1 MTFPRKALSRVTR
14 FLSVVALLLLAI
26 TATTARSAPAPD
38 VVVRPGTGL
47 ASGTAVSVA
56 ANAPIQLVGPVT
68 QSTAINWDPAIAVLT
83 GGATAP
89 QGWTPEYT
97 TDGSAWSATLPA
109 DPSSVRGVR
118 MSGQVESNGVSGGR
132 QAVTTVNN
140 ATSVTP
146 APTFPAAGGGDGYD
160 IFGAPDYIL
169 TAYHHTQPFTLS
181 CFTRATG
188 AACSPSTYTGN
199 AALRTAYAS
208 NGIVIGTKVYV
219 AARNTTS
226 GKGGIVCTDVAS
238 LPFQDC
244 GFKELVPS
252 VYAPAPNW
260 LDFWGGN
267 LALSGTR
274 IYSMIQDETG
284 FKASIVCFDTA
295 TDAPCTGQPY
305 LSHLDVQNGGW
316 GQAGSFVSAFGG
328 RVYAVGAK
336 LWCLNAADGTPC
348 AGWQSGGVATGV
360 QMPGNTLTTNPVPRR
375 DANGNITGVCILALA
390 TTGAGCWDL
399 SQGSATLPSGL
410 STMITGATNEA
421 LGAGLNSYQWNGT
434 RQYWL
439 RWPYG
444 GAPANPVC
452 YDWTTDAA
460 CAGFATTAGA
470 QQRYTISFDAFDPDC
485 GFTYGNDA
493 VVTTFHARFGGGS
506 CSGGPKM
513 MLSAQASVPR
523 LGCSADTA
531 ILAWGTVKVS
541 PPNGVSVT
549 AFRVTVRDSQ
559 GIPIPGFSGLSP
571 NAQGVVDVS
580 SLPPSASGQSPT
592 ITVDAVGATM
602 NQASATT
609 IAVTRETDFPQLC
622 VPMQARATCPAVSPG
637 SFPGG
642 LLPIPPLAITGEV
655 VETPASAAASTF
667 PLSGTAAR
675 DALPGCV
682 GGLGGTARFTD
693 GTPAAGRTVT
703 LTAPD
708 GTVVATTT
716 TSATGGYAF
725 PSDLGPS
732 TGYSVQ
738 VEGVAKTGA
747 VQAGAITTVDFVLP
761 LPGSATPPPLP
772 VQASATRE
780 SAARGVIELVVTAPS
795 AGSVSVVGTTTIQ
808 GARVRACTGRRPAR
822 RAGKVRLSCV
832 LTRPVRVVACRR
844 AVRVD
849 LRTTFRPRSGTS
861 VTGRLQVTVPRTR
874 CAGPAVTG

>member
-1 MTFPRKALSRVTR
+1 MIRIALATV
-14 FLSVVALLLLAI
+14 LGLLVLAVG
-26 TATTARSAPAPD
+26 TARAAPAPD
-38 VVVRPGTGL
+38 VQVAPATSL
-47 ASGTAVSVA
+47 ANGSMASVTAS
-56 ANAPIQLVGPVT
+56 APIQLVGPLT
-68 QSTAINWDPAIAVLT
+68 QSTAINWDPAIAVLA
-83 GGATAP
+83 GAVTAP

-97 TDGSAWSATLPA
+97 VDGSAWSAALPA
-109 DPSSVRGVR
+109 DPTTVRGVR
-118 MSGQVESNGVSGGR
+118 ASGPVESNGVSGGR

-199 AALRTAYAS
+199 ADLRTAYAS
-208 NGIVIGTKVYV
+208 NGITIGTKVYV
-219 AARNTTS
+219 ATRNAVT
-226 GKGGIVCTDVAS
+226 GKGGLACTDVAQV
-238 LPFQDC
+238 PFQDC

-274 IYSMIQDETG
+274 IYSMIQDEAG

-295 TDAPCTGQPY
+295 TDAPCPGQPY
-305 LSHLDVQNGGW
+305 LSHLDVQNSGW
-316 GQAGSFVSAFGG
+316 GPAGSFVGAFGG

-360 QMPGNTLTTNPVPRR
+360 QMPGNTKTTNPVPRR
-375 DANGNITGVCILALA
+375 NANGDITGVCILAMD
-390 TTGAGCWDL
+390 TSGAGCWDL
-399 SQGSATLPSGL
+399 NQASVSLPTGL
-410 STMITGATNEA
+410 STMITGPANEA
-421 LGAGLNSYQWNGT
+421 IGAGLNSYQFNGN

-444 GAPANPVC
+444 GAPSNPVC

-460 CAGFATTAGA
+460 CAGFSTTTAAG
-470 QQRYTISFDAFDPDC
+470 QRYTISFDAFDPDC

-493 VVTTFHARFGGGS
+493 VVTTFHSRFGGGS

-513 MLSAQASVPR
+513 TLAAQASVPR
-523 LGCSADTA
+523 LGCSASSA
-531 ILAWGTVKVS
+531 ILAWGSVTVT
-541 PPNGVSVT
+541 PPGGVSVT
-549 AFRVTVRDSQ
+549 AFRVTVRDSS
-559 GIPIPGFSGLSP
+559 GVPIPGYSGLSP

-580 SLPPSASGQSPT
+580 GLPASASGQSPT

-602 NQASATT
+602 NQANATT

-622 VPMQARATCPAVSPG
+622 VPVQAAASCPAASPG

-642 LLPIPPLAITGEV
+642 LMPLAPLVITGEV
-655 VETPASAAASTF
+655 RETPSSGPASTF
-667 PLSGTAAR
+667 PLSASATR
-675 DALPGCV
+675 SSVPGCL
-682 GGLGGTARFTD
+682 GGLGGTVTFTD

-703 LTAPD
+703 LLAPD

-716 TSATGGYAF
+716 TGSAGGYAF

-732 TGYSVQ
+732 AGYSVA
-738 VEGVAKTGA
+738 VGGITKTGA
-747 VQAGAITTVDFVLP
+747 VQAGAVSTVDFQLP
-761 LPGSATPPPLP
+761 LPPSAALP
-772 VQASATRE
+772 VQASASRD
-780 SAARGVIELVVTAPS
+780 AVARGVVEVTVTAPA
-795 AGSVSVVGTTTIQ
+795 AGIVAVVGTTSIGGT
-808 GARVRACTGRRPAR
+808 RVRACSGRRSVR
-822 RAGKVRLSCV
+822 RAGKVRLSCM
-832 LTRPVRVVACRR
+832 LTRTVRVAACSRPL
-844 AVRVD
+844 RVG
-849 LRTTFRPRSGTS
+849 LRTTFTPRSGAALSSRT
-861 VTGRLQVTVPRTR
+861 QVVVPRTR
-874 CAGPAVTG
+874 CTGPAVTG